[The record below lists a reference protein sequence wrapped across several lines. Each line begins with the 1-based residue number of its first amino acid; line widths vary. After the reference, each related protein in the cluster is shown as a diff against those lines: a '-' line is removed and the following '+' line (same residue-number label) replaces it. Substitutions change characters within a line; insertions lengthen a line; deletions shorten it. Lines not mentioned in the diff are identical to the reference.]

1 MRTGLGMEFYVDYA
15 HRLPGH
21 PKCGVPHGHTAKV
34 VIELYGEI
42 GKDGM
47 ILDFKDMEDKCWS
60 VLSKIDHHDLNSM
73 FERPTSEAIAG
84 WIFEELRE
92 SLPVTRVQFHEG
104 QGKWCVVE
112 A

>member
-1 MRTGLGMEFYVDYA
+1 MKTGLGMEFYVDYS

-34 VIELYGEI
+34 IVELYGEL
-42 GKDGM
+42 GPDGM
-47 ILDFKDMEDKCWS
+47 IMDFKEMEGKCWET
-60 VLSKIDHHDLNSM
+60 LSMIDHKDLNER
-73 FERPTSEAIAG
+73 FDRPTSENIAN
-84 WIFEELRE
+84 WAFNEMRKT
-92 SLPVTRVQFHEG
+92 LPVTKLLFFEG